1 MKTFA
6 WTMTILV
13 PEIVS
18 RTLSPS
24 VQFKKEVRAILPA
37 LVLGTL
43 LGLLAIFPMRNR
55 ELSDGNFIS
64 LPFTFTLLLY
74 PLACSAIG
82 ALAFGHDYIHRT
94 LGSFLS
100 LPVSRSGIWWMRLRI
115 SFLAMLPL
123 AFLQLACFNSLVLW
137 ASFSGIHVN
146 MDRWYLVLRV
156 QAQSAAVPML
166 SGLFLAP
173 WLTLV
178 SRSPLFGT
186 IVSMILPFVLGLIS
200 TSLLVAGGFDQQETP
215 WQPLRLI
222 PMIVLSIVFGILG
235 WRKFKNLEVID
246 GEIGAA
252 ARTSTK
258 VLRAEQIRRQSPML
272 QLFKKNLMLL
282 RMPIL
287 LAVLGML
294 LTVFLNK
301 DQATLWTLVYPAT
314 IVVLIGAISSADERQ
329 LGVAEWQTL
338 MPVAFWKQWT
348 IKFVVTWLSALVAG
362 VMLPLLILFLKTDEL
377 QKIGSGDFFQVG
389 GVFIVA
395 SLGFITITLYV
406 SSLCN
411 SGLKAL
417 IAAILVNIG
426 VAYMMIQFFDAY
438 STLLWTDGIVG
449 SREILELLPNG
460 SRVQRTMAVPV
471 ETGDWWNHWQYWP
484 FLLAI
489 IGLAALAFFL
499 AMRNHRCAER
509 GPGRLLRQITAFAA
523 YEAAAAAAIITFWNW
538 YSWLH

>member
-1 MKTFA
+1 MKTFS
-6 WTMTILV
+6 WTMTIPV
-13 PEIVS
+13 PDIVS
-18 RTLSPS
+18 RALSPS
-24 VQFKKEVRAILPA
+24 VSFKKEVRAILPA
-37 LVLGTL
+37 LLLGAL
-43 LGLLAIFPMRNR
+43 LGLLAILPMRNR

-64 LPFTFTLLLY
+64 LTFTFTLLLY
-74 PLACSAIG
+74 PLACSGIG

-100 LPVSRSGIWWMRLRI
+100 LPIPRSKIWWMRLRI

-123 AFLQLACFNSLVLW
+123 AFLQIACFNSLALW
-137 ASFSGIHVN
+137 AFFSGIHVN

-186 IVSMILPFVLGLIS
+186 IVSMILPFILGLIS
-200 TSLLVAGGFDQQETP
+200 TSLLVASGFDQQETP

-235 WRKFKNLEVID
+235 WRKFKSLEVID

-252 ARTSTK
+252 ARCSTRG
-258 VLRAEQIRRQSPML
+258 LRADQIRRQSPML
-272 QLFKKNLMLL
+272 QLFRKNLMLL

-294 LTVFLNK
+294 LTLFLNEG
-301 DQATLWTLVYPAT
+301 QAALWTLVYPAA
-314 IVVLIGAISSADERQ
+314 IVVLIGAVSSADERQ

-338 MPVAFWKQWT
+338 IPVAFWKQWT
-348 IKFVVTWLSALVAG
+348 IKFFVTWLSALVAG
-362 VMLPLLILFLKTDEL
+362 VILPLLILYLRTDEL
-377 QKIGSGDFFQVG
+377 KKVSSDFLQVG
-389 GVFIVA
+389 GVFVVA

-438 STLLWTDGIVG
+438 STLLWNNGIVG
-449 SREILELLPNG
+449 SREIMERLPDG
-460 SRVQRTMAVPV
+460 SRMQRTLAVPV
-471 ETGDWWNHWQYWP
+471 EKGDWWNYWQYSP
-484 FLLAI
+484 FVLAI
-489 IGLAALAFFL
+489 IGFVLLGFFL
-499 AMRNHRCAER
+499 AMRNHRYAER

-523 YEAAAAAAIITFWNW
+523 YEAGAAALITIFWNW